1 MFEFR
6 GYFYSLIS
14 AKINLMDYYK
24 GADQLLTKIWKYVE
38 YYRNICHNIH

>member
-24 GADQLLTKIWKYVE
+24 GDKYD
-38 YYRNICHNIH
+38 Y